1 MSTHQHHTEPT
12 HSELDA
18 WHQHPAAE
26 GMPQVEHGSHAKFG
40 ILLITFIVITVATVA
55 FSVLIGVYS
64 LDQMDRLIGQR
75 EAEGLEAV
83 APEAAAY
90 KHNALAAQSG
100 YGWTA
105 EGSVKLPIEHAM
117 ELIVQE
123 QSTQPQGE
131 TPSP

>member
-1 MSTHQHHTEPT
+1 MSTHHDAHTESM

-26 GMPQVEHGSHAKFG
+26 GMPQAEHGAHAKFSV
-40 ILLITFIVITVATVA
+40 LLVTFVVLTVATVA
-55 FSVLIGVYS
+55 FSVMIGVYS
-64 LDQMDRLIGQR
+64 LGQMDKLVAER

-90 KHNALAAQSG
+90 KHAALAEQSG

-105 EGSVKLPIEHAM
+105 EGKVKLPLEQAM
-117 ELIVQE
+117 ELLISEQE
-123 QSTQPQGE
+123 EELAP
-131 TPSP
+131 

>member
-1 MSTHQHHTEPT
+1 MSTHHDAHTESQ

-26 GMPQVEHGSHAKFG
+26 GMPQAEHGAHAKFSV
-40 ILLITFIVITVATVA
+40 LLITFVVITVATVA

-64 LDQMDRLIGQR
+64 LGQMDRLVAER

-90 KHNALAAQSG
+90 KHAALAAQSG
-100 YGWTA
+100 YGWTE
-105 EGSVKLPIEHAM
+105 EGNVKLPIEQAM
-117 ELIVQE
+117 ELIVRE
-123 QSTQPQGE
+123 QGE
-131 TPSP
+131 TPNP